1 MAKGLVMSR
10 KIGCRLLLLLVL
22 VTTPWQAQPR
32 AQEQPS
38 HGAKSEMHQPMEWRF
53 TLPPGN
59 PARGREVFIK
69 FECYS
74 CHQVLGESFPAPG
87 GEAVGLELSQ
97 MGPMHPPEYFV
108 ESIMNPSAVIDDRY
122 RAADGRSKMPSFNDI
137 MTVEELIDLAT
148 FMKSLGPGHSSPA
161 PGGRAH

>member
-1 MAKGLVMSR
+1 MSSKLVTWVL
-10 KIGCRLLLLLVL
+10 ILLLVL
-22 VTTPWQAQPR
+22 IVLQAQSR
-32 AQEQPS
+32 AQQQPGHS
-38 HGAKSEMHQPMEWRF
+38 ARDEIHQLQDWTF
-53 TLPPGN
+53 TLPQGDPVK
-59 PARGREVFIK
+59 GRKVFVK

-74 CHQVLGESFPAPG
+74 CHQVLGEKFPQPG
-87 GEAVGLELSQ
+87 GDAIGPELSQ

-148 FMKSLGPGHSSPA
+148 FLKSLGGAHRSPS
-161 PGGRAH
+161 PGGQRH

>member
-1 MAKGLVMSR
+1 MSR
-10 KIGCRLLLLLVL
+10 ITVSRFLVL
-22 VTTPWQAQPR
+22 LFVLTGLQGQSR
-32 AQEQPS
+32 AQQQPG
-38 HGAKSEMHQPMEWRF
+38 HRVQGEMHQPMEWRF
-53 TLPPGN
+53 TLPQGN
-59 PARGREVFIK
+59 PAKGREVFIK

-87 GEAVGLELSQ
+87 GEAVGPELSQ

-137 MTVEELIDLAT
+137 MTVEELVDLVA
-148 FMKSLGPGHSSPA
+148 FLKSLGGGHPAGPPGAPGH
-161 PGGRAH
+161 

>member
-1 MAKGLVMSR
+1 MSVR
-10 KIGCRLLLLLVL
+10 AVTRVLIFLLVL
-22 VTTPWQAQPR
+22 TGFQPQSK

-38 HGAKSEMHQPMEWRF
+38 RGAGSEVHHPEEWWF

-59 PARGREVFIK
+59 PARGRELFVK

-74 CHQVLGESFPAPG
+74 CHQVIGEKFPQPG
-87 GEAVGLELSQ
+87 GDAIGPELSQ
-97 MGPMHPPEYFV
+97 MGPMHPPEYFA
-108 ESIMNPSAVIDDRY
+108 ESIMNPSAVIGEDRH

-148 FMKSLGPGHSSPA
+148 FLKSLGGAHTPS
-161 PGGRAH
+161 PGGQKH